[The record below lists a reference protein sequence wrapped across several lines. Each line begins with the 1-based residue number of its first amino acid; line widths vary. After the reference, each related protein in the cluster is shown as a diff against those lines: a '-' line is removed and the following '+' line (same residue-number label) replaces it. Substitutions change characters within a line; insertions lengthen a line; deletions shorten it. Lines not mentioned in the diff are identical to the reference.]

1 MKQGTVSFDKLKQ
14 ALLDEAVKQSDAIG
28 DGYRRDLLREEER
41 IKKHAIQ
48 IKEGII
54 SDAQEEGVRQAKR
67 LHQEAQ
73 LRARADILREKQK
86 ELDTTIK
93 QAIQEILDWDSSK
106 TKVMIRDLMSLV
118 PTQEGEIIA
127 ADMHWEI
134 VVKEAK
140 RKSLSVSDEGIKN
153 DGGFVYRGKEIEQN
167 LLISYLVRSLFERHR
182 ADIARV
188 LFA

>member
-1 MKQGTVSFDKLKQ
+1 MSFDKLKQ
-14 ALLDEAVKQSDAIG
+14 ALLDEATKQADTIS

-54 SDAQEEGVRQAKR
+54 DDAQEEGTRQAKR

-73 LRARADILREKQK
+73 LRTRADILREKQK
-86 ELDTTIK
+86 ELDVTVK
-93 QAIQEILDWDSSK
+93 QAIEEVLAWDLSK
-106 TKVMIRDLMSLV
+106 AEVLIAALMSLV
-118 PTQEGEIIA
+118 PRREGEIIA
-127 ADMHWEI
+127 ADMHREI
-134 VVKEAK
+134 VIKEAK
-140 RKSLSVSDEGIKN
+140 KHSLPVSDEVLKD
-153 DGGFVYRGKEIEQN
+153 DGGFVYKGAEIEQN
-167 LLISYLVRSLFERHR
+167 LLISYLVQSLFERHR